1 MSKLSSNLQNFL
13 ENRADAMNDGHTD
26 LGSTIAHLAKEDI
39 FRAGIPQ
46 SLGGQGNSFS
56 EAMSLVADVAYHCL
70 TSAFVLWGQRV
81 FAEYLVQSD
90 NDWLKDT
97 LLPRIL
103 TGECHGA
110 TGLSN
115 AIKNLA
121 GIEALQVRAELED
134 NSIVLNGV
142 LPWISNVPGNR
153 FVAAAAAQGEDSA
166 VHIVAFPAN
175 TEGLH
180 RSENLKLL
188 GLRASATA
196 RLELQNVRLDRQWLI
211 AKDGTAFLSR
221 VRALFLLLQ
230 CGLSVGLIQRILDEV
245 ERLQPRESLLK
256 ERHRTA
262 RVEFESLK
270 NDWLHFATADF
281 SHGSGAIQDLF
292 RTRIALSDL
301 ALSVIH
307 LELQAVG
314 GRAYLQNSGTE
325 RRWREIAFVPVV
337 TPSVTQLAGELAK
350 LNHSTSALPTSYERN
365 FRSTAL
371 ISAQTV

>member
-1 MSKLSSNLQNFL
+1 MSKLSLNLQSFL
-13 ENRADAMNDGHTD
+13 ESRANAMNDGHTD
-26 LGSTIAHLAKEDI
+26 LGSAIAHLAKEDL

-56 EAMSLVADVAYHCL
+56 EAMSLLADVAYHCL
-70 TSAFVLWGQRV
+70 TSAFVFWGQRV

-90 NDWLKDT
+90 NAWLKQT

-103 TGECHGA
+103 SGECHGA

-121 GIEALQVRAELED
+121 GIEALQVQAQLED
-134 NSIVLNGV
+134 NNIVLNGV
-142 LPWISNVPGNR
+142 LPWISNVPNNR
-153 FVAAAAAQGEDSA
+153 FVAAAASQGKESA

-175 TEGLH
+175 AEGLH
-180 RSENLKLL
+180 RSDDLKLL

-196 RLELQNVRLDRQWLI
+196 RLELRNVRLDTQWLI
-211 AKDGTAFLSR
+211 AEDGTAFLNR

-230 CGLSVGLIQRILDEV
+230 CGLSVGLIRRILDEV
-245 ERLQPRESLLK
+245 ERLHPRES
-256 ERHRTA
+256 
-262 RVEFESLK
+262 SLK
-270 NDWLHFATADF
+270 KRHGAASVAFEKLKSDWLALATADF
-281 SHGSGAIQDLF
+281 IHGSDSIKNLF

-314 GRAYLQNSGTE
+314 GRGYLQSSGTE
-325 RRWREIAFVPVV
+325 RRWREIAFIPVV
-337 TPSVTQLAGELAK
+337 TPSVTQLANELTK
-350 LNHSTSALPTSYERN
+350 LDRSNFTVKSSHERN
-365 FRSTAL
+365 YRPTAF
-371 ISAQTV
+371 IPAKNA